1 MLVNDR
7 DAKQRLDDLLS
18 QADAVIEQRDDG
30 SPVRK
35 IFNGRRHMPVG
46 LVPSVKS
53 RRMIAWESRLERKAI
68 RWFEVDESVVSYREQ
83 PHTLSFRLGGRK
95 VRYTPDFEVE
105 QEDGV
110 TRIVECKYRD
120 DLRKLDPLY
129 RAKIHHA
136 RHLYRSV
143 GISFQIVSD
152 MRFRMFP
159 VWHNNARMVEKTR
172 RLCPGPF
179 ELAALIQ
186 HLEARSESTMHDCAR
201 VLVGQER
208 AEDRVLALIARRI
221 ISVDLSRP
229 VNGQTRVR
237 LKAGYETRL
246 SAMPSVQEAA

>member
-1 MLVNDR
+1 MLVDDR

-68 RWFEVDESVVSYREQ
+68 RWFEVDETVVSYREQ

-143 GISFQIVSD
+143 GINFQIVSD

-159 VWHNNARMVEKTR
+159 VWHNNARLVEKTR

-179 ELAALIQ
+179 ELAALVH
-186 HLEARSESTMHDCAR
+186 HLEAHAESTLRECGL
-201 VLVGQER
+201 VLASLDQ
-208 AEDRVLALIARRI
+208 AENRVLALIPRRI

>member
-1 MLVNDR
+1 MFMNDR

-18 QADAVIEQRDDG
+18 QADAIIEQRDDG

-68 RWFEVDESVVSYREQ
+68 RWFEVDDTVVSYREQ
-83 PHTLSFRLGGRK
+83 PHTLSFKLAGRK

-120 DLRKLDPLY
+120 DMRKLDPAY
-129 RAKIHHA
+129 RAKLHQA

-143 GISFQIVSD
+143 GINFQIVSD

-159 VWHNNARMVEKTR
+159 VWHNNARLVEQAR
-172 RLCPGPF
+172 RLCPAPF
-179 ELAALIQ
+179 ELAALIY
-186 HLEARSESTMHDCAR
+186 HLEARSESTMRECGL
-201 VLVGQER
+201 VLAGLDQ
-208 AEDRVLALIARRI
+208 AEARVLALIARRI
-221 ISVDLSRP
+221 ISVDLSGP
-229 VNGQTRVR
+229 LNGQTRVQ
-237 LKAGYETRL
+237 LKAGYQTRL
-246 SAMPSVQEAA
+246 SSVPSVQEAA

>member
-1 MLVNDR
+1 MFMNDR

-53 RRMIAWESRLERKAI
+53 RRRIAWESRLERKAI
-68 RWFEVDESVVSYREQ
+68 RWFEVDETVVSYREQ
-83 PHTLSFRLGGRK
+83 PHTLSFKLDGRK

-105 QEDGV
+105 QEDGA

-120 DLRKLDPLY
+120 DMRKFDPAY
-129 RAKIHHA
+129 RAKLHQA

-143 GISFQIVSD
+143 GINFQIVSD

-159 VWHNNARMVEKTR
+159 VWHNNARLVEQAR

-179 ELAALIQ
+179 ELAALIH
-186 HLEARSESTMHDCAR
+186 HLEAHSESTMRECGL
-201 VLVGQER
+201 VLAGLDQ

-221 ISVDLSRP
+221 VSVDLSGP
-229 VNGQTRVR
+229 LNGQTRVQ

-246 SAMPSVQEAA
+246 SSVPSVQEAA

>member
-1 MLVNDR
+1 MPLSS
-7 DAKQRLDDLLS
+7 KLSKEELDDLLS
-18 QADAVIEQRDDG
+18 KADAVIEQRDDG

-53 RRMIAWESRLERKAI
+53 RRMVAWESRLERKAI
-68 RWFEVDESVVSYREQ
+68 RWFEVDETVVSYREQ
-83 PHTLSFRLGGRK
+83 PHTLSFKLDGRK

-120 DLRKLDPLY
+120 DMRTFDPPY
-129 RAKIHHA
+129 RAKIHQA
-136 RHLYRSV
+136 RRLYRSV
-143 GISFQIVSD
+143 GINFQIVSD
-152 MRFRMFP
+152 MRFRVFP
-159 VWHNNARMVEKTR
+159 VWHNNARVVEKTR

-179 ELAALIQ
+179 ELAALIH
-186 HLEARSESTMHDCAR
+186 HLEARAESTLRECGL
-201 VLVGQER
+201 VLAGLDQ

-221 ISVDLSRP
+221 ISVDLTRP
-229 VNGQTRVR
+229 LNGQTRVQ